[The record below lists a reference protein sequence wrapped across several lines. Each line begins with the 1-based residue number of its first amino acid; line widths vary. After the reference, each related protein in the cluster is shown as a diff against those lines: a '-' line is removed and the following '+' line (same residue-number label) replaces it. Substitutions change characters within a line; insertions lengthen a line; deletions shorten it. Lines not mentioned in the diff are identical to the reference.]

1 LVKELREKNENT
13 ILLDGG
19 DSIRGDANFP
29 TLRAETSMKAL
40 GLMKYDAL
48 NIADGE
54 LGLGEFFF
62 QTLQKKTSFPLLSA
76 NLFKNKKPLG
86 QVYLI
91 KKFVGFSVGVIG
103 LVSPTY
109 FNPERLAKENLEV
122 KDPETTLKEILP
134 KVRDQADII
143 ILLSHLGRNQTN
155 MLIQNVPGID
165 VAIVGHDQGTLNQP
179 EMLSKTILV
188 QNSMQGK
195 FLGILDLTIGTKG
208 TIESYTGSMV
218 GITENTP
225 SDPTVLALIRE
236 FEKYKDLDRAKET
249 EKIPQHVTI
258 Q

>member
-1 LVKELREKNENT
+1 LNFFEKLREKT
-13 ILLDGG
+13 
-19 DSIRGDANFP
+19 
-29 TLRAETSMKAL
+29 K
-40 GLMKYDAL
+40 
-48 NIADGE
+48 
-54 LGLGEFFF
+54 
-62 QTLQKKTSFPLLSA
+62 FPLLSA
-76 NLFKNKKPLG
+76 NLYKKEQPLG
-86 QVYLI
+86 QTYFI

-103 LVSPTY
+103 LVSPTC
-109 FNPERLAKENLEV
+109 FNVEFLAKEGLKV
-122 KDPETTLKEILP
+122 KDPEITLKEILP
-134 KVRDQADII
+134 KVKAQSDII
-143 ILLSHLGRNQTN
+143 ILLSHLGKNETTLLLQK
-155 MLIQNVPGID
+155 VSGVD
-165 VAIVGHDQGTLNQP
+165 VAIVGHDLGTLNQP
-179 EMLSKTILV
+179 EILTKTILV